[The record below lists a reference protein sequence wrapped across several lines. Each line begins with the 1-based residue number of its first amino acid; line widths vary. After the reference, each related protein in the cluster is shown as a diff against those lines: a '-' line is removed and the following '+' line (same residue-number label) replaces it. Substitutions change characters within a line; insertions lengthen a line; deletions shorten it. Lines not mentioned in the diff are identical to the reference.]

1 MPRQGILFIL
11 VGPSA
16 AGKNTLMKPAQAHFG
31 DLDQL
36 ATMTTRDMR
45 VGEQQGREHWFV
57 THQEFQ
63 RLIDTDALV
72 EYQNV
77 HLDDFYGTPR
87 QTVEEAIAKGRDL
100 IADIEFLGAS
110 EILDAY
116 AEHVVLIFVTP
127 SNLDILAERIEHRGN
142 VTPEEVKE
150 RLERARFEMTFAPQC
165 HYLILNDSVDDATE
179 QLQRIIASERA
190 RRQDTP
196 GQDAHDII
204 DRHVFH
210 CALVAIVQQGEAILG
225 RAGDPE
231 FAFPRFAIDRDTA
244 PLHQTLRR
252 RLEDMLGAP
261 VVIQAEPDRR
271 FDFVAPNDVTI
282 TSPPPEVGIDY
293 YFKCS
298 VPASVPAPDG
308 WDWRSMAQVALPP
321 WFSATMSA
329 R

>member
-1 MPRQGILFIL
+1 MPRQGLLFIL

-57 THQEFQ
+57 SHQKFKH
-63 RLIDTDALV
+63 LIDTDALV

-77 HLDDFYGTPR
+77 HLDDYYGTPR
-87 QTVEEAIAKGRDL
+87 QAVEDAIATGRDL

-110 EILDAY
+110 KILEAY
-116 AEHVVLIFVTP
+116 SDHVVLIFVTP
-127 SNLDILAERIEHRGN
+127 SNLEILAERIQHRGDA
-142 VTPEEVKE
+142 TPEEVKE

-165 HYLILNDSVDDATE
+165 HYLILNDEVDEATE

-190 RRQDTP
+190 RHRGEAP
-196 GQDAHDII
+196 GTTDII
-204 DRHVFH
+204 SRHVFH
-210 CALVAIVQQGEAILG
+210 STLVAIVQQDDTILG
-225 RAGDPE
+225 RAGDAG
-231 FAFPRFAIDRDTA
+231 FAFPHFAIDHDA
-244 PLHQTLRR
+244 GPLHEVLRR
-252 RLEDMLGAP
+252 RVEGLLGAP
-261 VVIQAEPDRR
+261 VIIQAEPDRR
-271 FDFVAPNDVTI
+271 FDFVAPNHVTF

-298 VPASVPAPDG
+298 VQPPGPAPDG
-308 WDWRSMAQVALPP
+308 WEWRPMARVALPA
-321 WFSATMSA
+321 WFSALVSPH
-329 R
+329 